1 MESHLHGIVLLSA
14 FAIAAV
20 MGAVMNKTHFC
31 TMGAVSDWVNIGDT
45 GRMRAWVFAMAV
57 ALASAL
63 ALEAAGAVDLDKEVF
78 PPYRTGAFAW
88 LRYIVGGL
96 FFGIGMTLASGCGTR
111 TMVRIGGGNA
121 KSVVVLVFGAL
132 AAFAMMWTPLW
143 AEAFQPWIQ
152 PTTVNLP
159 RHGVAS
165 QELSAVFAGMFGAQS
180 TPLLHLAVGA
190 AVVAG
195 MLWFVWKSVD
205 FRGSRDNIL
214 GGAVVGLAVAAGWWL
229 TGGPVGRSWKE
240 FANFNMDVLPV
251 RVQTQSYTFVSPM
264 GDALHYLLNPANF
277 SLVTFGV
284 AGMGGVIVGSLAWA
298 LATRTFRVEWF
309 ASWGDFGNHALG
321 GVLMGM
327 GGVLAMGCTIGQAV
341 TGVSTLAIGSMLTF
355 FSIVAGSV
363 VTMRYQYWRITR
375 EA

>member
-1 MESHLHGIVLLSA
+1 MESHIHAIVLLSA
-14 FAIAAV
+14 FAIAAI

-57 ALASAL
+57 ALAGAL
-63 ALEAAGAVDLDKEVF
+63 ALEATGTVNLDKEVF
-78 PPYRTGAFAW
+78 PPYRNGAFAW
-88 LRYIVGGL
+88 LRYLVGGL

-121 KSVVVLVFGAL
+121 KSLVVLAFGAL
-132 AAFAMMWTPLW
+132 AAYWMMWTPLW
-143 AEAFQPWIQ
+143 AKAFHPWIQ
-152 PTTVNLP
+152 PATVSLP

-165 QELSAVFAGMFGAQS
+165 QELSAVLAAMFGAQA
-180 TPLLHLAVGA
+180 TPMLHLAVGA

-229 TGGPVGRSWKE
+229 TGGPVGKSWKE
-240 FANFNMDVLPV
+240 FVNFNLDVMPV
-251 RVQTQSYTFVSPM
+251 RVQTQSYTYVSPM
-264 GDALHYLLNPANF
+264 GDALHYLLDPANF

-284 AGMGGVIVGSLAWA
+284 AGMAGVIAGSLVWA
-298 LATRTFRVEWF
+298 TATRTFRVEWF
-309 ASWGDFGNHALG
+309 ASWGDFGHHAVG
-321 GVLMGM
+321 GVLMGV
-327 GGVLAMGCTIGQAV
+327 GGVLALGCTIGQAV

-355 FSIVAGSV
+355 FSIVIGSV
-363 VTMRYQYWRITR
+363 GTMKYQYWRISR

>member
-1 MESHLHGIVLLSA
+1 MESHIHAIVLLSA
-14 FAIAAV
+14 FAIAAI

-57 ALASAL
+57 ALAGAL
-63 ALEAAGAVDLDKEVF
+63 ALEATGTVNLDKEVF
-78 PPYRTGAFAW
+78 PPYRNGAFAW
-88 LRYIVGGL
+88 LRYLVGGL

-121 KSVVVLVFGAL
+121 KSLVVLAFGAL
-132 AAFAMMWTPLW
+132 AAYWMMWTPLW
-143 AEAFQPWIQ
+143 AKAFHPWIQ
-152 PTTVNLP
+152 PATVSLP

-165 QELSAVFAGMFGAQS
+165 QELSAVLAAMFGAQA
-180 TPLLHLAVGA
+180 TPRLHLVVGA
-190 AVVAG
+190 AVVSG

-229 TGGPVGRSWKE
+229 TGGPVGKSWKE
-240 FANFNMDVLPV
+240 FVNFNLDVMPI
-251 RVQTQSYTFVSPM
+251 RVQTQSYTYVSPM

-284 AGMGGVIVGSLAWA
+284 AGMAGVIAGSLVWA
-298 LATRTFRVEWF
+298 IATRTFRVEWF
-309 ASWGDFGNHALG
+309 ASWGDFGHHAVG
-321 GVLMGM
+321 GMLMGV
-327 GGVLAMGCTIGQAV
+327 GGVLALGCTIGQAV

-355 FSIVAGSV
+355 FSIVIGSV
-363 VTMRYQYWRITR
+363 GTMKYQYWRISR